1 MRTVQVFW
9 LGVLVGVI
17 VLAAAA
23 APVMVDRVEGS
34 LRYEA
39 AIPRRTFAP
48 GEFVDATITVRNI
61 GSTSVSLTFTSG
73 QRYDLIVRRPRGDE
87 VWRWS
92 HDKAF
97 IQVIQSITLKPQESL
112 PPFRDGW
119 DQRDF
124 QGRRVD
130 PGAYEMLAV
139 FLGSVSGGSREVQL
153 PPLPFAIG
161 R

>member
-1 MRTVQVFW
+1 MQAFW
-9 LGVLVGVI
+9 LVLVGVV

-23 APVMVDRVEGS
+23 GPVMVDRVEGS

-39 AIPRRTFAP
+39 SIPKRTFAP
-48 GEFVDATITVRNI
+48 GEFVAMTVTVRNV
-61 GSTSVSLTFTSG
+61 GSATVSITFTSG
-73 QRYDLIVRRPRGDE
+73 QRYDLIARRPRGDE

-97 IQVIQSITLKPQESL
+97 IQVIQTITLKPQESL
-112 PPFRDGW
+112 QPFRDGW
-119 DQRDF
+119 DQRDL

-130 PGAYEMLAV
+130 PGSYEMVAV
-139 FLGSVSGGSREVQL
+139 FMGSVSGGPREVQL
-153 PPLPFAIG
+153 PAIPFTIG

>member
-1 MRTVQVFW
+1 MQGFW
-9 LGVLVGVI
+9 LILVGVV

-23 APVMVDRVEGS
+23 GPVTVDRVEGS
-34 LRYEA
+34 LKYEA
-39 AIPRRTFAP
+39 AILKRTFAP
-48 GEFVDATITVRNI
+48 GEIVEVTITVRNI
-61 GSTSVSLTFTSG
+61 GAAPVSLTFTSG

-97 IQVIQSITLKPQESL
+97 IQVIQTITLKPQESL
-112 PPFRDGW
+112 PRFRDAW

-130 PGAYEMLAV
+130 PGSYEMVAV
-139 FLGSVSGGSREVQL
+139 FLGSVSGGPREVQL
-153 PPLPFAIG
+153 PPLPFTIG